1 MLSQTFYIRNF
12 PVATKR
18 IKREK
23 GVWNPLNA
31 LIISRIISRN
41 QITVKRGTFDK
52 RLLGFCKVLQ
62 ENDKRLSGGGGV

>member
-1 MLSQTFYIRNF
+1 M
-12 PVATKR
+12 AKKR
-18 IKREK
+18 
-23 GVWNPLNA
+23 VWNPLNA

-62 ENDKRLSGGGGV
+62 ENDKRLSVGAGYYCMARPRGVEPRLLG